1 MLDKA
6 DLQRFRG
13 SFRGEVLQPGDA
25 SYDDARKVW
34 NGMIDKHPALI
45 ARCKTESDV
54 VTTIQFGSSHDLPV
68 AVRGGGHNVAGFGTC
83 EGGIVIDLSPM
94 KGVQVDVKARTARAE
109 GGLIWGDLDKA
120 TQEHGLA
127 TTGGLISTTGIAGF
141 TLGGGIGWLMRKYGL
156 ALDNLL
162 SVKMVT
168 ADGKRLTASEKENAD
183 LFWGVRGGGGN
194 FGVVTEFMY
203 RLHPVGPTV
212 FGGALFHPVQKARDL
227 LRFYREWVP
236 TLPDELTTMIV
247 FATAPPAPFIPQHLQ
262 GTPMI
267 AVAMCYA
274 GPVDQGQSLVKPL
287 RDFAPASVDLLG
299 PIPYTALQGMFDAG
313 APKGM
318 LSYWKTEYLRNLD
331 DSAIDTL
338 VDHAGKMSVPFAQV
352 HIHHVQGAVSR
363 VNGDSTAFGHRDEP
377 FILNIIGMWMDSAE
391 TERNIAWARAFS
403 QAVHPY
409 STGSVYLNFLGDE
422 GEGRIR
428 AAYGEDKY
436 SRLMELKKR
445 YDPSNFFRLNQNIKP
460 SA

>member
-54 VTTIQFGSSHDLPV
+54 VTTIQFASSHDLPV

-445 YDPSNFFRLNQNIKP
+445 YDPSNFFRLNQNIRP